1 MDGERPTPRT
11 TGRDRNSTW
20 PKRPDWWPDPP
31 DAREL
36 EEEAAARDAEA
47 SAAEVQSRRRPD
59 GADRPAGRDGPGR
72 PDPAT
77 ERPQHD
83 PPTLPDLPNQWA
95 ELPPTVPQV
104 PEPPHGIRRST
115 ILLILLWLA
124 VLALY
129 LWVRPIG

>member
-1 MDGERPTPRT
+1 MVAAT
-11 TGRDRNSTW
+11 
-20 PKRPDWWPDPP
+20 
-31 DAREL
+31 RE
-36 EEEAAARDAEA
+36 AEA
-47 SAAEVQSRRRPD
+47 SAADVQSRRRPD
-59 GADRPAGRDGPGR
+59 GAEPPAGRDGPGT

-104 PEPPHGIRRST
+104 PKPPHGIRRST

-129 LWVRPIG
+129 LWVRPLG